1 MSQAAF
7 QLSRSTPDVLG
18 VRGELTFATAA
29 AALPAITAAFDGERF
44 DKLDLAGVSRSDS
57 AGLACVLAALAAQA
71 ELARRQGRRLQ
82 VLNVPAGMRA
92 LAQVCEVDEL
102 IG

>member
-1 MSQAAF
+1 MSQGAF

-44 DKLDLAGVSRSDS
+44 GKLDLAGVSRSDS
-57 AGLACVLAALAAQA
+57 AGLACVLAAQA